1 MFPKLCQTFCTKSSY
16 KKLFYLLHIYS
27 METKELQEVLEKT
40 LKDTLPDVV
49 EATVDAKMQEKVE
62 NLQKEIAELN
72 KSVKFGLTSED
83 KENEDKAKKTMWAF
97 FKALAKCHNDA
108 EITNVK
114 ATYLNEWTDAEW
126 GYMVPVEFAREV
138 FRVAWIYGLVR
149 RYARIIPMWTDTKD
163 ISAIT
168 NSIVVYW
175 TAEWNAYTESKPT
188 VWQIQLVA
196 KKATALVSATNEL
209 IEDNM
214 TDQEIWSLMSELIG
228 EKMAEFED
236 ANVLASSTQFT
247 PLLADTNINE
257 VVMGSWMTSF
267 ADITY
272 DDLIDLIR
280 AVPVKYK
287 RNGQPRFIMSQ
298 DVVKYIE
305 KLKDKNDQPIF
316 YSTRSIR
323 DGQLENYLLGYPLE
337 VTDVMP
343 WDTDDGVSKSFVL
356 FGDLKHYAFGDR
368 RQLTMSVWYMSGNW
382 EKDIQSLKAN
392 ERIAWKVIFP
402 EAFSKLTTAAS

>member
-1 MFPKLCQTFCTKSSY
+1 MFRKLCQTFCTKSSY
-16 KKLFYLLHIYS
+16 KKPFNLLFIYT
-27 METKELQEVLEKT
+27 METKELQEVIEKT
-40 LKDTLPDVV
+40 LKETLPEVV
-49 EATVDAKMQEKVE
+49 DATVDAKMDEK
-62 NLQKEIAELN
+62 IAPLSDKLSELN
-72 KSVKFGLTSED
+72 KSVKFGLTTEE
-83 KENEDKAKKTMWAF
+83 KENEEKAKKTMWSF
-97 FKALAKCHNDA
+97 FKALSKCHNDA
-108 EITNVK
+108 EVVKVK

-126 GYMVPVEFAREV
+126 WYMVPVEFAREV

-168 NSIVVYW
+168 NSIVCYW

-236 ANVLASSTQFT
+236 ANVLASSTQLT
-247 PLLADTNINE
+247 PLLADTNINN
-257 VVMGSWMTSF
+257 VVMWSWMTSF

-272 DDLIDLIR
+272 DNLIDLIR

-287 RNGQPRFIMSQ
+287 RNGTPRFIMSQ
-298 DVVKYIE
+298 DIVKYIE
-305 KLKDKNDQPIF
+305 KLKDQNEQPIF
-316 YSTRSIR
+316 YATRSIR
-323 DGQLENYLLGYPLE
+323 DWQLENYLLWYPLE
-337 VTDVMP
+337 ITDVMP
-343 WDTDDGVSKSFVL
+343 WDTDDGVSTSFVL

-368 RQLTMSVWYMSGNW
+368 RQLTMSVWYMSGNR

-392 ERIAWKVIFP
+392 ERIDGKVIFAD
-402 EAFSKLTTAAS
+402 AFAKLTTSAS